1 MKKIVG
7 IIGGMGP
14 EATVDLVNKIIHYTD
29 AQSDQEHI
37 HMVIDNNTSIKDR
50 SNYIINNIDSPEEEL
65 IETAVKLENYG
76 VDFIAMPCNTAHY
89 FYNKIQKSLKIPL
102 VNMIEETAIY
112 IKNNTKNKA
121 PVLLA
126 TEGTY
131 KSNIYKEAFDKY
143 DLDIIYPKEE
153 QKIVFMESIYNFKAS
168 ESIDILK
175 LQNTL
180 KSLNNKNTLF
190 VLGCTELPLIFNR
203 NKIKY
208 NYIDSTEILAKA
220 VIKKAK
226 YKVKK

>member
-50 SNYIINNIDSPEEEL
+50 SNYIINNNNSPEEEL
-65 IETAVKLENYG
+65 IETAVRLENYG

-89 FYNKIQKSLKIPL
+89 FYTKIQKSLKIPL

-143 DLDIIYPKEE
+143 DLDIIYPNEE
-153 QKIVFMESIYNFKAS
+153 QKIVFMKSIYNFKAS

-220 VIKKAK
+220 VIKKAN

>member
-14 EATVDLVNKIIHYTD
+14 EATVDLVNKIIHHTD

-121 PVLLA
+121 PILLA